1 MQVCNGSGHG
11 DGEITGG
18 GLHGD
23 FLRGGNRENCCT
35 GSGREVSGIDLAVL
49 ADIQVTGG
57 GGSGEL
63 LRGDDRIHIA
73 GGGIK
78 LDFIRGHGGDAHIG
92 GGCVDIDVFEND
104 ALGQGHGQGFLQV
117 IENGQLGFGILDPQ
131 GCAVQ
136 PPAEFFIFRGGS
148 VGNLGDADAGTGVI
162 LDVDLAGGPVDVQ
175 VFHGGG
181 DFSIADGIF
190 IRIREGGQAQADADL
205 ASEDGVGAAG
215 QAEQNDN
222 EGNNQNS

>member
-1 MQVCNGSGHG
+1 M
-11 DGEITGG
+11 
-18 GLHGD
+18 
-23 FLRGGNRENCCT
+23 
-35 GSGREVSGIDLAVL
+35 
-49 ADIQVTGG
+49 
-57 GGSGEL
+57 
-63 LRGDDRIHIA
+63 
-73 GGGIK
+73 
-78 LDFIRGHGGDAHIG
+78 
-92 GGCVDIDVFEND
+92 
-104 ALGQGHGQGFLQV
+104 
-117 IENGQLGFGILDPQ
+117 
-131 GCAVQ
+131 
-136 PPAEFFIFRGGS
+136 
-148 VGNLGDADAGTGVI
+148 I